1 MYVVCSSVPMAHIFN
16 FACFS
21 YVCVHFF
28 GACHFFS
35 GGIPGDRGHAGVT
48 AVCLVVTELAL
59 AVRKR
64 DTSKYHH
71 NITSGPP
78 IEGARLQ
85 AVRILALVWSCHK
98 TLGKCL

>member
-1 MYVVCSSVPMAHIFN
+1 MYVYIFSVLAIF
-16 FACFS
+16 
-21 YVCVHFF
+21 
-28 GACHFFS
+28 
-35 GGIPGDRGHAGVT
+35 PGVSLLADRGHAGVT